1 MGPVERLI
9 EYHGRSRCVHS
20 SAKTQEFSIAS
31 ACHESYNRV
40 APTSRLI
47 PRTAMNRNFGL
58 DVLRALAI
66 ILVLL
71 SHSRFFLVSTIPQA
85 KYLQLGGFWGV
96 ELFFVLSGLLIGR
109 IIVKEV
115 IDEENFSLTNFWK
128 RRWYRTIPNYSL
140 FLFLNIVYLLTV
152 SYSAVPIWKY
162 FIFMQN
168 FAWEHPLFFPESWS
182 LAVEEMFYLMFP
194 ILVVLLMKV
203 RFKPERALLMSGAFI
218 LLLSTT
224 LRFLH
229 VYFADPNWNDGVR
242 TIVIY
247 RLDALMYGILLAIF
261 LNRQRKLGRP
271 EKNRLFAAGLTLL
284 TASAVVFYTTNRDQ
298 DFFSRT
304 LLFSVTSLGFA
315 LLMPA
320 VMDLSVPRKSV
331 VEALWRNM
339 ALWSYSLY
347 LSNLLIYNLIQ
358 TFWVEPAH
366 KTKFNA
372 ILATVA
378 YLAVSVLL
386 SAFVYRHY
394 ELPMMKLRDSS
405 SMARTKRWSLNRA

>member
-1 MGPVERLI
+1 
-9 EYHGRSRCVHS
+9 
-20 SAKTQEFSIAS
+20 
-31 ACHESYNRV
+31 
-40 APTSRLI
+40 
-47 PRTAMNRNFGL
+47 MNRNFGL

-66 ILVLL
+66 VLVLL
-71 SHSRFFLVSTIPQA
+71 SHSRFFLAATIPQA

-115 IDEENFSLTNFWK
+115 IDDENFSLTNFWK

-140 FLFLNIVYLLTV
+140 FLFLNILYLLTV

-203 RFKPERALLMSGAFI
+203 RFKPERALLMSGTFI

-229 VYFADPNWNDGVR
+229 VYFADPNWNDGIR

-247 RLDALMYGILLAIF
+247 RLDALMYGILLAIL
-261 LNRQRKLGRP
+261 LNRQRELSTR
-271 EKNRLFAAGLTLL
+271 EKNRLCAAGLMLL
-284 TASAVVFYTTNRDQ
+284 AASAIVFYSTNRDR

-304 LLFSVTSLGFA
+304 ALFSVTSLGFA
-315 LLMPA
+315 FLMPA
-320 VMDLSVPRKSV
+320 VMDLRVPRKPV
-331 VEALWRNM
+331 VEALWRNL

-358 TFWVEPAH
+358 TFWEEPAH

-372 ILATVA
+372 VLATLA
-378 YLAVSVLL
+378 YLAVSVVL

-394 ELPMMKLRDSS
+394 ELPMMKLRDGSS
-405 SMARTKRWSLNRA
+405 AEGAKRWSLNRA